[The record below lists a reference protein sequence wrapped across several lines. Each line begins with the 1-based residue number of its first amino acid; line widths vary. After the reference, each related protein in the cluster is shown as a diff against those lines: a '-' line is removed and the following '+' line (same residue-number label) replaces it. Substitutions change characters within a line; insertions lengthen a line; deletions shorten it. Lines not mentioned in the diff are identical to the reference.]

1 MPKIYLS
8 PAYHKWNPCSIPGCD
23 ETTHNNKYL
32 DELEVYLKANGIEYK
47 RGPRRTPKSSEDGT
61 TIMKKAVSES
71 NAYKPDIHYVSHTN
85 AANGTVRGYRPIIY
99 PTGNAAGEKLAAIMV
114 KHRKEIYNQPI
125 NIKRR
130 DDLYELS
137 QTSAVAYYEEHV
149 FHDNKADAQ
158 WFHDNMRKIAEA
170 TCKGFCEYFGIAYKD
185 PYAVE
190 EKKEIYRVR
199 KTWEDTKSQ
208 VGAYSNLQG
217 AISKAQATQCN
228 VYDAD
233 GKLMWEYIAPKVEQ
247 DEEPKKEEPKK
258 EEVITEEPTTAP
270 PMVDEPTEN
279 TSKNSALLEL
289 IKKIVELILKLL
301 GK

>member
-8 PAYHKWNPCSIPGCD
+8 PAYHKWNPCAISGCD
-23 ETTHNNKYL
+23 EVTHNNKYL

-47 RGPRRTPKSSEDGT
+47 RGPRRTPKSNEDGT
-61 TIMKKAVSES
+61 ALMKAAVKES
-71 NAYKPDIHYVSHTN
+71 NTYKPDIHYVSHTN

-114 KHRKEIYNQPI
+114 KHRKVIYNQPI

-137 QTSAVAYYEEHV
+137 QTNAVAYYEEHV

-170 TCKGFCEYFGIAYKD
+170 TCKGFCEYFCIAYKD
-185 PYAVE
+185 PYIVE

-199 KTWEDTKSQ
+199 KTWEDAKSQ

-217 AISKAQATQCN
+217 AISKAQATQRN
-228 VYDAD
+228 VYDKD
-233 GKLMWEYIAPKVEQ
+233 GKAVWVFATNDAPKVEQ
-247 DEEPKKEEPKK
+247 
-258 EEVITEEPTTAP
+258 TEESKTAP
-270 PMVDEPTEN
+270 PMEDEPTEN
-279 TSKNSALLEL
+279 TFKKGTLFEL
-289 IKKIVELILKLL
+289 IKNFLKLILERL